1 VLGHVDV
8 ALDAKAAWVA
18 WLVEQAQGQSLRLAR
33 IDRASGS
40 VQQGE
45 VAKLQAHGRE
55 AGVPKLLLRE
65 GRAYLAWTDA
75 ADAQPA
81 LHGAIA
87 HFE

>member
-1 VLGHVDV
+1 
-8 ALDAKAAWVA
+8 
-18 WLVEQAQGQSLRLAR
+18 
-33 IDRASGS
+33 
-40 VQQGE
+40 
-45 VAKLQAHGRE
+45 
-55 AGVPKLLLRE
+55 VPKLLLRE